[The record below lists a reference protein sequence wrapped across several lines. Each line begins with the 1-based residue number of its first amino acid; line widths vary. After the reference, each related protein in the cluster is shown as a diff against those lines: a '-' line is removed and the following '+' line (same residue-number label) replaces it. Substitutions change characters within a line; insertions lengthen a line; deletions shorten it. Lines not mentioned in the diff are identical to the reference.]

1 VLDCLQNLERERF
14 SRGMRSVIMG
24 IRVRTAIFLLA
35 FPPLGASA
43 QTLDY
48 EFFKMRVQ
56 PIFLEKR
63 PGHTRC
69 VVCHSDRSNNAFRLE
84 NLAPGAKSWTE
95 EQSRRNFEMAS
106 RLVVP
111 GNADAGLLLLHPLA
125 PEAGGSAYHS
135 GGRQFAS
142 KNDAEWKILAEW
154 VRGGARKPN

>member
-1 VLDCLQNLERERF
+1 
-14 SRGMRSVIMG
+14 MPT
-24 IRVRTAIFLLA
+24 IRILAAIFALQAVTA
-35 FPPLGASA
+35 FA

-48 EFFKMRVQ
+48 EFFKTRVQ

-63 PGHTRC
+63 AGHARC
-69 VVCHSDRSNNAFRLE
+69 IVCHSERSNNAFRLE
-84 NLAPGAKSWTE
+84 KLAPGARTWTE

-111 GNADAGLLLLHPLA
+111 GNPDAGLLPLHPLA

-142 KNDAEWKILAEW
+142 KDDPEWQILARW
-154 VRGGARKPN
+154 VRGR

>member
-1 VLDCLQNLERERF
+1 
-14 SRGMRSVIMG
+14 MRIHLLVI
-24 IRVRTAIFLLA
+24 VFLLTA
-35 FPPLGASA
+35 VPAGARA

-48 EFFKMRVQ
+48 EFFKARVQ
-56 PIFLEKR
+56 PIFLEKS

-84 NLAPGAKSWTE
+84 KLAPGAKTWTE

-111 GNADAGLLLLHPLA
+111 GDPQAGLLLTHPLA

-142 KNDAEWKILAEW
+142 RNDPRWKILSQWA
-154 VRGGARKPN
+154 RGKPN